1 MRARTKT
8 GLMLDEQETV
18 DRFLAHHDEPSFSDL
33 FKVISPRIFA
43 YFRLHGRERE
53 VAEDLTQEVML
64 TVYTQSRSLRNHEL
78 FRPWLFRIARNS
90 WLQHVRRSSR
100 QVATSDLEST
110 SEHLFST
117 REDPLQKVSMSQWMR
132 WLGAEDRELVLLRY
146 VEGLEYH
153 EIAAVLNLPLGTVQW
168 KIFQIRK
175 RLAQR
180 LGVHPA

>member
-1 MRARTKT
+1 MGLRTAAA
-8 GLMLDEQETV
+8 LILDEQEAV
-18 DRFLAHHDEPSFSDL
+18 DRFLAHQDESSFSDL
-33 FKVISPRIFA
+33 FRLMSPRIFG
-43 YFRLHGRERE
+43 YFRLHGCERE

-64 TVYTQSRSLRNHEL
+64 TVYTQSRSLRNREL

-117 REDPLQKVSMSQWMR
+117 HEDPLQKVSMSQWMR

-168 KIFQIRK
+168 KIFQIKK

-180 LGVHPA
+180 FGVQPV